1 MIRTT
6 LGLVVL
12 TCTVSSLAPSL
23 GAAQDDDP
31 LAAALRPA
39 MSTNPAD
46 YPSNVWVTGSL
57 AKVKPDAAPGSVH
70 WAEISAARNEFES
83 FQVHVHATGKPI
95 QLDVAVSD
103 FSGRA
108 GHRIAADPNIQVFR
122 ESYSDVRQVSDLNGT
137 PGLIPDA
144 LIPVRDSIFHERR
157 NAFPTTV
164 PPGQTRSAWIDVFV
178 PPATPSGYYSATVT
192 VKDEASILARIP
204 VVLKVWDFELP
215 STATLK
221 SAFGLSYGTLA
232 FAAYK
237 DYEGAGKF
245 PGANGDSELGLALAH
260 SVVARFFLDHRVSIS
275 AVAVGPTIPHGD
287 WTTFDKVYG
296 PLLDGDA
303 GTTLKGARLTAM
315 QYPNYAKFDAEDLR
329 DWMSHFRKKHWRP
342 VLFDYVCDEPP
353 SGCTWPQLAQKAAS
367 FRLVAPGM
375 PNLVTTNIEF
385 ARREGVLDQ
394 LDILAVVLN
403 EFFQRDHG
411 DQRSHYD
418 SWLAH
423 PGKELWWYQSCNQ
436 HESCGNGASGP
447 KSSTWPSYMID
458 ASPVRNRVFQWL
470 AFLDQVQGEL

>member
-1 MIRTT
+1 MIRLT

-12 TCTVSSLAPSL
+12 ACTVSSLAPSL

-192 VKDEASILARIP
+192 VKDEASTARI
-204 VVLKVWDFELP
+204 VLIKL
-215 STATLK
+215 
-221 SAFGLSYGTLA
+221 FG
-232 FAAYK
+232 
-237 DYEGAGKF
+237 D
-245 PGANGDSELGLALAH
+245 
-260 SVVARFFLDHRVSIS
+260 RV
-275 AVAVGPTIPHGD
+275 
-287 WTTFDKVYG
+287 
-296 PLLDGDA
+296 L
-303 GTTLKGARLTAM
+303 
-315 QYPNYAKFDAEDLR
+315 
-329 DWMSHFRKKHWRP
+329 
-342 VLFDYVCDEPP
+342 C
-353 SGCTWPQLAQKAAS
+353 
-367 FRLVAPGM
+367 
-375 PNLVTTNIEF
+375 
-385 ARREGVLDQ
+385 
-394 LDILAVVLN
+394 
-403 EFFQRDHG
+403 
-411 DQRSHYD
+411 
-418 SWLAH
+418 
-423 PGKELWWYQSCNQ
+423 
-436 HESCGNGASGP
+436 
-447 KSSTWPSYMID
+447 
-458 ASPVRNRVFQWL
+458 
-470 AFLDQVQGEL
+470 